1 MSLLFLSYMFY
12 FLPFL
17 WIEMYF
23 SWSVVQKSLP
33 SSIGAKLVA
42 IQLLYHKS
50 SQPVWSNLSDLSSRA
65 HIIRPSP
72 RVSGKRLCLTEC
84 TKKAWCVYNPTMFLR
99 LFSLE
104 RSLLDHTGS
113 WPLHNSTFWFLSV
126 ALRWAALFWF
136 YRFQVHC
143 TIVNIWNHLLIY
155 FHKFS

>member
-42 IQLLYHKS
+42 IQLLYRKS
-50 SQPVWSNLSDLSSRA
+50 SQPVRSNPSNLSSRA
-65 HIIRPSP
+65 HIIRPSL
-72 RVSGKRLCLTEC
+72 RGSGKRMLNRMH
-84 TKKAWCVYNPTMFLR
+84 KKTWCVYNPTMFLR

-126 ALRWAALFWF
+126 ALRWAALFWLC
-136 YRFQVHC
+136 RFQVRC

-155 FHKFS
+155 FNKFS